1 MKPRVLKEALASGR
15 RVMSRKSG
23 AVLIFI
29 LILSI
34 SGCYK
39 EPWYGS
45 DGRPG
50 EAFLSATWVDDEPE
64 YIDVGTSSIPYHFA
78 WGEYYRAYT
87 GYYTMYYEGE
97 VWMGNRWAF
106 YAWEIEYEIWR
117 EPGEPGGKFYHG
129 RDGADTYFTLEC
141 SPFGPMVYEDFK
153 SSASDQEVQVLSD
166 TGDEIIMLQEKNGFG
181 LKATYRKVEKRK
193 EK

>member
-1 MKPRVLKEALASGR
+1 MKSMVKKEAFASGR
-15 RVMSRKSG
+15 RSMSWKIPVIL
-23 AVLIFI
+23 AIFMII
-29 LILSI
+29 LF

-50 EAFLSATWVDDEPE
+50 TAFISATWIDDEPD
-64 YIDVGTSSIPYHFA
+64 YIDVGTSDIPYHFN
-78 WGEYYRAYT
+78 WGQFYRAYP
-87 GYYTMYYEGE
+87 GYFSMYYEGE

-106 YAWEIEYEIWR
+106 YAWEIDYEIWR

-153 SSASDQEVQVLSD
+153 SGKIKKGIKILSE
-166 TGDEIIMLQEKNGFG
+166 TEDEISILQERNGFG
-181 LKATYRKVEKRK
+181 LKATYRKVKPK
-193 EK
+193 K